1 MVQIELYSYLNLE
14 STKTPSYFLKENLWL
29 YSYLNL
35 ESTKTEL
42 SRRTSPPSLYSYLN
56 LESTKTL
63 MVYNL
68 FYSLLYS
75 YLNLESTKTTSWIC
89 YGISLLYSYLN
100 LESTKTSNSSILV
113 FVAQNHY
120 KVLILTRQYYSSKYF
135 NNIGLT
141 GSIRNL
147 IFILYWYKLFNIL
160 NATWSSIDKL
170 IWRMSELNK

>member
-1 MVQIELYSYLNLE
+1 MLYSYLNLE
-14 STKTPSYFLKENLWL
+14 STKTSLHLLECPTRL

-35 ESTKTEL
+35 ESTKTDN
-42 SRRTSPPSLYSYLN
+42 PSFIFPDMLYSYLN
-56 LESTKTL
+56 LESTKT
-63 MVYNL
+63 MKHRRTWKV
-68 FYSLLYS
+68 
-75 YLNLESTKTTSWIC
+75 W
-89 YGISLLYSYLN
+89 LYSYLN

-147 IFILYWYKLFNIL
+147 IFILY
-160 NATWSSIDKL
+160 
-170 IWRMSELNK
+170 

>member
-1 MVQIELYSYLNLE
+1 MLYSYLNLE
-14 STKTPSYFLKENLWL
+14 STKTVFLIIHSRSRL

-35 ESTKTEL
+35 ESTKTV
-42 SRRTSPPSLYSYLN
+42 TSVTSFASVLYSYLN
-56 LESTKTL
+56 LESTKT
-63 MVYNL
+63 VNHGE
-68 FYSLLYS
+68 FV
-75 YLNLESTKTTSWIC
+75 NNP
-89 YGISLLYSYLN
+89 LYSYLN

-147 IFILYWYKLFNIL
+147 IFILY
-160 NATWSSIDKL
+160 
-170 IWRMSELNK
+170 

>member
-1 MVQIELYSYLNLE
+1 M
-14 STKTPSYFLKENLWL
+14 TWL

-35 ESTKTEL
+35 ESTKTNAYTL
-42 SRRTSPPSLYSYLN
+42 SV
-56 LESTKTL
+56 E
-63 MVYNL
+63 
-68 FYSLLYS
+68 SLLYS
-75 YLNLESTKTTSWIC
+75 YLNLESTKTEDGTGVTLTWLYSYLNLESTKTLDLYCWKVAT
-89 YGISLLYSYLN
+89 LYSYLN

-147 IFILYWYKLFNIL
+147 IFILY
-160 NATWSSIDKL
+160 
-170 IWRMSELNK
+170 